1 MTKFVCGAKPSPI
14 DERDYKFA
22 MLGGAAPVEPY
33 QSTVPIGEVWNQG
46 TSSQCGG
53 CAGSTYRREREY
65 VQNGHDDRFSHTYI
79 YGMDS
84 YTGEGMYG
92 RNLASILCRGVP
104 HEQPWEAWNTK
115 PQAQTVVD
123 VHKSK
128 LADECHTYRAS
139 SYYFC
144 TTWTEILNAIRT
156 CNGCVIMVPCYSNW
170 TAPYKGIIG
179 KDFGSLWGY
188 HFIFAKDYVQ
198 KSNGAYR
205 IRFVNSWGDSWGDKG
220 CGYLDTDVNKFREAF
235 AIVDNVDEVKKMLNF
250 KDVSKDAWYKE
261 SVDKAVEYG
270 LMDGTDPGMFEPDK
284 PLTRAQA
291 AAISVRIYEKVLE
304 KIGKDWALK
313 G

>member
-33 QSTVPIGEVWNQG
+33 QSTVPIGEIWDQG
-46 TSSQCGG
+46 SSSQCGG

-79 YGMDS
+79 YGSDF

-115 PQAQTVVD
+115 PQAQIVVD
-123 VHKSK
+123 VYKGK
-128 LADECHTYRAS
+128 LVDECHTYRAS

-144 TTWTEILNAIRT
+144 NTWTEILNAIRT

-170 TAPYKGIIG
+170 SSPYKGIVG
-179 KDFGSLWGY
+179 KDVGSIWGY
-188 HFIFAKDYVQ
+188 HFVFAKDYVQ
-198 KSNGAYR
+198 KDNGAYR
-205 IRFVNSWGDSWGDKG
+205 IRFVNSWGSSWGDKG
-220 CGYLDTDVNKFREAF
+220 CGYLDTDINKFEEAF
-235 AIVDNVDEVKKMLNF
+235 AIVDDINEVKRMLNF
-250 KDVSKDAWYKE
+250 VDVNKGDWFYDYVQKV
-261 SVDKAVEYG
+261 VDKG
-270 LMDGTDPGMFEPDK
+270 LMNGKTDMEFAPNEPV
-284 PLTRAQA
+284 TRAQLA
-291 AAISVRIYEKVLE
+291 TVLARFADKV
-304 KIGKDWALK
+304 GV
-313 G
+313 

>member
-46 TSSQCGG
+46 SSSQCGG

-65 VQNGHDDRFSHTYI
+65 MQNGHDDRFSHTYI
-79 YGMDS
+79 YGMDI

-92 RNLASILCRGVP
+92 RNLASILRRGVP

-123 VHKSK
+123 VYKSK

-144 TTWTEILNAIRT
+144 NTWTEILNAIRT
-156 CNGCVIMVPCYSNW
+156 CNGCVIMVPCYDNW
-170 TAPYKGIIG
+170 ASPIKGVVG
-179 KDFGSLWGY
+179 KDRGSLWGY
-188 HFIFAKDYVQ
+188 HFVFAKDYVQ

-205 IRFVNSWGDSWGDKG
+205 IRFVNSWGISWGDKG
-220 CGYLDTDVNKFREAF
+220 CGYLDTDVNKFQEAF
-235 AIVDNVDEVKKMLNF
+235 AIVDDINEVKRMLNF
-250 KDVSKDAWYKE
+250 VDVNKGDWFYDYVQKV
-261 SVDKAVEYG
+261 VDKG
-270 LMDGTDPGMFEPDK
+270 LMNGKADMEFAPNEPV
-284 PLTRAQA
+284 TRAQLA
-291 AAISVRIYEKVLE
+291 TVLARFADKV
-304 KIGKDWALK
+304 GV
-313 G
+313 